1 MPEVLSVKEGDEK
14 YCGCPVLDP
23 VVTAKL
29 LPTTPTTLLVRVRVE
44 PLAVA
49 VTGELAMLLNTWAN
63 ALATSVAVLLLLCPY
78 LTEAV
83 KFCTVTQA
91 APKSYTVGPG
101 TASCPPLTGDCT

>member
-1 MPEVLSVKEGDEK
+1 MRWSGGSRRYLDIAGAQRCGPAAPPLMPEVLSVKEGDEK

-49 VTGELAMLLNTWAN
+49 VTGELALLLNTWAN
-63 ALATSVAVLLLLCPY
+63 ALATSVAVLLLLCQSLP
-78 LTEAV
+78 E
-83 KFCTVTQA
+83 
-91 APKSYTVGPG
+91 
-101 TASCPPLTGDCT
+101 